1 MAKKSSK
8 HNCDPLSLQLGVGV
22 GPTTKPQPT
31 RRTRRPRSNPVPEGK
46 SVTIPPPYPWATD
59 RRAKIHTMEYLIA
72 HGLTTIKGEVEC
84 KRCNKKYEMSFELM
98 SKFKEVAGYIRENK
112 YTMNDRAPKAWSDPT
127 LGDCSVC
134 GLRECVKPVIK
145 KRRDINWLFLLLGQ
159 WIGCCKL
166 LDLKYFC
173 KHTSNH
179 RTGAKDRVLYLTYLA
194 LCKQLEP
201 SGPFDV

>member
-1 MAKKSSK
+1 
-8 HNCDPLSLQLGVGV
+8 
-22 GPTTKPQPT
+22 
-31 RRTRRPRSNPVPEGK
+31 
-46 SVTIPPPYPWATD
+46 
-59 RRAKIHTMEYLIA
+59 
-72 HGLTTIKGEVEC
+72 
-84 KRCNKKYEMSFELM
+84 MSFELM

-112 YTMNDRAPKAWSDPT
+112 YTMNDRAPKVWSDPT
-127 LGDCSVC
+127 LGDCSLC
-134 GLRECVKPVIK
+134 AQRECVKPVIK

-166 LDLKYFC
+166 WDLKYFC

-194 LCKQLEP
+194 VCKQLDP